1 MFATFLRWTCRVKF
15 HNDPRSELKAQ
26 GHNYLFAFL
35 HAHQLGMII
44 GREAGT
50 GAMVSRSKDG
60 ELIVPLLKLSGC
72 VPVRGSNRVNRKDR
86 GGMTALHTLVDHVQS
101 GRPAAL
107 AVDGPRGPRG
117 RVHKGIALLSQQT
130 GAPVLAIVAIARRKW
145 VATKAWDRMQVPYP
159 FSRID
164 GYFSEPIYPQAGEK
178 LEAYRQRIEAVLLEL
193 EAVHEPTEAV
203 FSVLPSHR
211 ASAMELSECDRDV
224 LSMDGEGDE
233 SDDDQCHFGRAAA

>member
-1 MFATFLRWTCRVKF
+1 VKF

-26 GHNYLFAFL
+26 GKNYLFAFL

-44 GREAGT
+44 GRESGT

-60 ELIVPLLKLSGC
+60 ELIVPLLKMSGC

-130 GAPVLAIVAIARRKW
+130 GAPVIALVAVAKYRW

-164 GYFSEPIYPQAGEK
+164 GYFSEPIFPRAGEK

-203 FSVLPSHR
+203 FSVLPSQR
-211 ASAMELSECDRDV
+211 INGIYPIANGRDTISTDV
-224 LSMDGEGDE
+224 EEDE
-233 SDDDQCHFGRAAA
+233 SDDDQCHFGRAVA